1 MKPIIKT
8 VGALGLA
15 GALALSATAT
25 PSFADDRWAYAAGG
39 FALGT
44 VLGAAATA
52 NTRAYYG
59 GPYAYDAWSNEP
71 AYTYA
76 APAPAVTYSY
86 PAPAVTYG
94 YSVPAYDSFAYSPG
108 PVIVTPRFRGSR
120 NPSYNHWDYA
130 RGNIGG

>member
-1 MKPIIKT
+1 MKPIVKT

-15 GALALSATAT
+15 GALALSATTT

-44 VLGAAATA
+44 FLGAAATA

-59 GPYAYDAWSNEP
+59 SPYYYDSYAYDP
-71 AYTYA
+71 GYTYVA
-76 APAPAVTYSY
+76 PSYGYAPAPAYTYSY
-86 PAPAVTYG
+86 PAYG
-94 YSVPAYDSFAYSPG
+94 YDSYAYSPA
-108 PVIVTPRFRGSR
+108 PVYVAPAPRHRWGAPNSQ
-120 NPSYNHWDYA
+120 YNRFDHA

>member
-8 VGALGLA
+8 VGAVGLA
-15 GALALSATAT
+15 GALALAATAT

-44 VLGAAATA
+44 FLGAAATA

-59 GPYAYDAWSNEP
+59 SPYYYDSYAYDP
-71 AYTYA
+71 GYTYVA
-76 APAPAVTYSY
+76 PSYSYAPAPVYTAPAYSYSY
-86 PAPAVTYG
+86 PAYD
-94 YSVPAYDSFAYSPG
+94 AYAYSPA
-108 PVIVTPRFRGSR
+108 PVYVAPRRWRTPNSQYNRFD
-120 NPSYNHWDYA
+120 HA